1 KKQTGLEK
9 EIEYEL
15 NKMGVNLNQMARA
28 LNILLNILMKKKR
41 ELEERDRKI
50 LKTIDVRLK
59 QAIKELK
66 GVKDV
71 FRRSNNQN

>member
-1 KKQTGLEK
+1 
-9 EIEYEL
+9 
-15 NKMGVNLNQMARA
+15 
-28 LNILLNILMKKKR
+28 MKKKR